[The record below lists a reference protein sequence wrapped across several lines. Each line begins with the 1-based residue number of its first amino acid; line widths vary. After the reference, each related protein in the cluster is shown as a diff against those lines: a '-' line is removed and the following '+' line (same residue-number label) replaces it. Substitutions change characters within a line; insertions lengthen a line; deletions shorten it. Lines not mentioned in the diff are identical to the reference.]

1 MLQEENIL
9 VGVNKRKIMEVQECA
24 WDMKSITFKWG
35 EPVCSQFLHEKREKN
50 ELAVKQQVVKSD
62 IK

>member
-35 EPVCSQFLHEKREKN
+35 EPVCSQFLHEIEGKE
-50 ELAVKQQVVKSD
+50 
-62 IK
+62 